1 MKITVTVALA
11 LLSTGVGLRAACLW
25 LLASNVQIAP
35 HWAND
40 PNAIE
45 PVDEY
50 LSQSGWTT
58 AIMQAYSQGADWNA
72 KAARWTAAATLLGMA
87 TTIAGI
93 APF

>member
-1 MKITVTVALA
+1 MKIAVIVAFA
-11 LLSTGVGLRAACLW
+11 LLSAGVGLRAAHLW
-25 LLASNVQIAP
+25 LQASNVQIAP

-58 AIMQAYSQGADWNA
+58 AIMQAYSHGADLNA
-72 KAARWTAAATLLGMA
+72 KAKCESPVDL
-87 TTIAGI
+87 
-93 APF
+93 